1 MIEIIT
7 KYFPELSETQKEQ
20 FTKLQALYEDWN
32 QKINVISRKDIQ
44 NLYEHHV
51 LHSLALAKLIQF
63 QPGTSVMD
71 LGTGG
76 GLPGLPL
83 AILMPEVQFHLIDS
97 IGKKVRVAQEIAT
110 AIGLRN
116 VRTTHSRVE
125 DIREQYDFVITR
137 ATMPLADLM
146 RCARKNIATTQRN
159 TLPNGFLALK
169 GGELESEM
177 ACMKALCTVWDIS
190 QWFSE
195 EYFQTKKIVHVTVKN

>member
-1 MIEIIT
+1 MEQILR
-7 KYFPELSETQKEQ
+7 YFPTLTATQADQLRQLEP
-20 FTKLQALYEDWN
+20 LYNDWN

-63 QPGTSVMD
+63 QPGTRVMD

-110 AIGLRN
+110 ALGLRN

-125 DIREQYDFVITR
+125 DIREQYDFVVTR

-159 TLPNGFLALK
+159 ALPNGLLALK
-169 GGELESEM
+169 GGELEGEM
-177 ACMKALCTVWDIS
+177 AGMRGLCTVWDIS
-190 QWFSE
+190 QWFGE

>member
-1 MIEIIT
+1 MEQILR
-7 KYFPELSETQKEQ
+7 YFPTLTATQADQLRRLEP
-20 FTKLQALYEDWN
+20 LYADWN

-83 AILMPEVQFHLIDS
+83 AILMPQVQFHLIDS

-110 AIGLRN
+110 ALGLRN

-125 DIREQYDFVITR
+125 DIREQYDFVVTR

-159 TLPNGFLALK
+159 ALPNGLLALK
-169 GGELESEM
+169 GGELEGEM
-177 ACMKALCTVWDIS
+177 AGMKALCTVWDIS
-190 QWFSE
+190 QWFGE